1 MPATK
6 KATTRPKRRIV
17 SPAEERTQLR
27 LTVDS
32 KFTKSHF
39 NQLFSVLKVR
49 RKNALAEHI
58 IMSFKTKAAQAQL
71 VAFYNNQWLN
81 IPFQSIDTAFVFPL
95 TFEIADELER
105 VGGEILG
112 GVNRSKAFRVMVA
125 YYAFVHKLKNDPA
138 RQRDRHRH
146 LHPDGDRQLGRHRG
160 DHRRPRLFE
169 RLLDRDASPGHC
181 PWPRPGTARRPPS
194 SSVCSIAGGVS
205 LHCPWPPRHRS
216 RPRQA
221 ANTITVTS
229 TPPANATVTGTYTP
243 TATASWATPW

>member
-1 MPATK
+1 MPAAK
-6 KATTRPKRRIV
+6 KAATRPKRRIV

-39 NQLFSVLKVR
+39 NQLFGVLKIR

-95 TFEIADELER
+95 TYEIADELER

-112 GVNRSKAFRVMVA
+112 GVNKSKTFRVMVA
-125 YYAFVHKLKNDPA
+125 YFAAVHKLKAPV
-138 RQRDRHRH
+138 Q
-146 LHPDGDRQLGRHRG
+146 
-160 DHRRPRLFE
+160 
-169 RLLDRDASPGHC
+169 
-181 PWPRPGTARRPPS
+181 
-194 SSVCSIAGGVS
+194 
-205 LHCPWPPRHRS
+205 
-216 RPRQA
+216 
-221 ANTITVTS
+221 S
-229 TPPANATVTGTYTP
+229 TFA
-243 TATASWATPW
+243 